1 MSWNRGDRRLIDIY
15 RYRSESELHDQWR
28 GLDVPRGQDRLTAVF
43 ALNEDLHCNIRDLIQ
58 RRQVA
63 SRLTIVP
70 TLRRWPSLESPVDR
84 MLATSELGWNSI
96 DVCRDIG
103 QALESGFAALDATNG
118 CPYSFRRSHPLS
130 LGFPMHPD
138 TTRCGPSCKRGRS
151 EPCGGELSV
160 NRHGIVETVRLC
172 RRKIIP
178 DRQPDSYRFA
188 SHRHGWIKSGGTSR

>member
-84 MLATSELGWNSI
+84 MLAHPNWGGIRSTSVEISAKRWKADLQHSTRRTVVPIPSGVPTRFLLVFRCIPTRPVAAHHVNAGGANHAEASCPSTATGLWKPSGYAGAKSFQTGSPI
-96 DVCRDIG
+96 PT
-103 QALESGFAALDATNG
+103 ALHL
-118 CPYSFRRSHPLS
+118 
-130 LGFPMHPD
+130 
-138 TTRCGPSCKRGRS
+138 
-151 EPCGGELSV
+151 
-160 NRHGIVETVRLC
+160 TVT
-172 RRKIIP
+172 
-178 DRQPDSYRFA
+178 A
-188 SHRHGWIKSGGTSR
+188 G